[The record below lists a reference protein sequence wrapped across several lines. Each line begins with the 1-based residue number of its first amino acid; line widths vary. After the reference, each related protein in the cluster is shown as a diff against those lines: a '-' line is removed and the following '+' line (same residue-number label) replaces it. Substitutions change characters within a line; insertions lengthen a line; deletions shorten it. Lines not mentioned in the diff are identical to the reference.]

1 MTTPIKE
8 RLSAQEYSKLPE
20 TTQPTELIDGEIITM
35 PTPFIIHQRLVLFLV
50 NILQK
55 MSLEGSIWIAPL
67 DVHLDAYNVVQ
78 PDVFWIAKD
87 SICVSPD
94 GKYWHGA
101 PDLVIEVLSES
112 TAKHD
117 KTTKFKLYETHGSHE
132 YWMVDPNYQLI
143 EVWYR
148 VDERFVQLGVFLEG
162 DTFASPTL
170 KQPVLIQTMFESKTT

>member
-35 PTPFIIHQRLVLFLV
+35 PTPFDIHQVIVFKLMMLIHSVVQDGFLR
-50 NILQK
+50 Q
-55 MSLEGSIWIAPL
+55 APL
-67 DVHLDAYNVVQ
+67 NVYLDEYHVVQ
-78 PDVFWIAKD
+78 PDVFWVA
-87 SICVSPD
+87 SD
-94 GKYWHGA
+94 GKSKLLDNKYWHGA

-148 VDERFVQLGVFLEG
+148 VDEHFVQLGVFLEE
-162 DTFASPTL
+162 DTFNSPTL
-170 KQPVLIQTMFESKTT
+170 GKTITLQQLFTT